1 MRRQRSESFF
11 ADTQEEFF
19 EEMNHNK
26 TILERR
32 RYSSCSYQFNNSNKS
47 NNSNNSENL
56 LKKKYFRSYDNLEN
70 NKLE

>member
-56 LKKKYFRSYDNLEN
+56 
-70 NKLE
+70 